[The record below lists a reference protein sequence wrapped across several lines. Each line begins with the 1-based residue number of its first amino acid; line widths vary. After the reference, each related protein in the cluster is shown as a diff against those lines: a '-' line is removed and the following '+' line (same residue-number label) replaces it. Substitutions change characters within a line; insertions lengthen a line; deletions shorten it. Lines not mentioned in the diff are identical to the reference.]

1 MVFGLQISSLGNLK
15 GFDGTLGWSYFA
27 FAKNYKTTKSYKITI
42 QNNPKQWHKRI
53 DTEMTTT
60 KLNVLDWR
68 F

>member
-42 QNNPKQWHKRI
+42 QNNPKQSKTI
-53 DTEMTTT
+53 AQKT
-60 KLNVLDWR
+60 
-68 F
+68 